1 MSLRRHA
8 RALML
13 LGQLAAVP
21 LAGQVRSST
30 PAVDLTELT
39 ATTESIAARVV
50 DLTRQLQQLLE
61 LRREIATNLP
71 IHPGENASDD
81 ELAALQEA
89 YDTRRSQ
96 LVGVAERITHV
107 QELLSQ
113 AEGAMY
119 ELSARLGSTTARDA
133 KQQEYVDALS
143 AYISEF
149 QESANALLLQ
159 LDLATG
165 ASTPAADEPSAG
177 AGAISDELQAALK
190 GLMGTAGQPPS
201 GVGGPGGRR

>member
-21 LAGQVRSST
+21 LAGQVRSSSS
-30 PAVDLTELT
+30 VDLPELT
-39 ATTESIAARVV
+39 ATTEAMAARVV
-50 DLTRQLQQLLE
+50 DLTQQLQQFLE
-61 LRREIATNLP
+61 LRREIAASRP
-71 IHPGENASDD
+71 IHPGEKASDD
-81 ELAALQEA
+81 ELAALREA
-89 YDTRRSQ
+89 YDTWRSR
-96 LVGVAERITHV
+96 LVRVAERIADV
-107 QELLSQ
+107 RERLSQ
-113 AEGAMY
+113 AEGEMY

-143 AYISEF
+143 AYTSEL
-149 QESANALLLQ
+149 QQSASALLLE

-165 ASTPAADEPSAG
+165 ASTPAADASSAG
-177 AGAISDELQAALK
+177 AGAISDELQEALK
-190 GLMGTAGQPPS
+190 GLMVTAAQPPS